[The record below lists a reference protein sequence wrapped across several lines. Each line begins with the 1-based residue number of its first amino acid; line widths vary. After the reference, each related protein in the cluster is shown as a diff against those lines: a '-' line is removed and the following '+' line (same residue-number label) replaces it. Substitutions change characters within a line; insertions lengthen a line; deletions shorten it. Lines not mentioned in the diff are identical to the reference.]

1 MIIDSLEMTVS
12 LPQEKVESISKKY
25 QDILS
30 VQEVSIKDLAKLL
43 GTLSSTS
50 LAIHTA
56 PLYMRYLRRQQI
68 HNLCLKRDYN
78 SKVALD
84 PFCKEE
90 LNWWISN
97 LRLSNRKSVISHQ
110 VKLLIQSDSSKTGD
124 INRKSMVSSRTDT
137 GLGAAKFAILTF
149 CKYKKDIAVPV
160 QMDNQAA

>member
-1 MIIDSLEMTVS
+1 MS

-78 SKVALD
+78 SKVTLD

-124 INRKSMVSSRTDT
+124 INRRSMVSSRTDKDS
-137 GLGAAKFAILTF
+137 GQQNLRYLHFANTKRI
-149 CKYKKDIAVPV
+149 
-160 QMDNQAA
+160 